1 MLYYEGGVPMDTRF
15 EMNIKKVGIKG
26 DDSALYLFFDG
37 KLALKL
43 KYKDIDTA
51 VKFLIKKANKQQ
63 LSSNGKTT
71 LPVITIKS
79 EDKE

>member
-1 MLYYEGGVPMDTRF
+1 MNTRF
-15 EMNIKKVGIKG
+15 EINIKKVGVKG

-43 KYKDIDTA
+43 EYKDIDA
-51 VKFLIKKANKQQ
+51 AIKLLIKKVNEQQ
-63 LSSNGKTT
+63 LPSDGKTS

>member
-1 MLYYEGGVPMDTRF
+1 MDTRF

-43 KYKDIDTA
+43 EYKDIDTA
-51 VKFLIKKANKQQ
+51 VKFLIKRANQQQ

-71 LPVITIKS
+71 LPVITIS

>member
-1 MLYYEGGVPMDTRF
+1 MDTRF
-15 EMNIKKVGIKG
+15 EINIKKVGVKG

-37 KLALKL
+37 KLVLKL
-43 KYKDIDTA
+43 EYKDIHA
-51 VKFLIKKANKQQ
+51 AAKFLIKKVNEQQ
-63 LSSNGKTT
+63 LSSDGKTT